1 VPGYDE
7 LLFATGDCQVWLI
20 TTKNAIGGPF
30 NGEYYG
36 SQKRQILKSSINAN
50 PYTAEWLNR
59 RERPEDPWISVIDHG
74 SAISAGMLVYGENG
88 GSTHLASRTQ
98 VLVDHNGANVFIRK
112 RNGIAGNILAST
124 CATCVAGKYAAAAGS
139 TVCTS
144 CVPGQYSGT
153 ASTVCTDCPPGK
165 YSGAAATVCT
175 DTTARHVVKFAVS
188 LPMTE
193 ASFTTDKQDLF
204 KKSIA
209 TAAAVSVADVNIDK
223 IATIIG
229 GRRLLAESIRV
240 DTRVTASSEAAAKAI
255 ARALTADKMNAELSK
270 NNLPKATFLEAP
282 KVSPLQAQDEKKK
295 DAGSGGGVLL
305 AGILVPVLVFVV
317 VSMAC
322 CCWCWCKRQAP
333 PPT

>member
-1 VPGYDE
+1 
-7 LLFATGDCQVWLI
+7 
-20 TTKNAIGGPF
+20 
-30 NGEYYG
+30 
-36 SQKRQILKSSINAN
+36 
-50 PYTAEWLNR
+50 
-59 RERPEDPWISVIDHG
+59 
-74 SAISAGMLVYGENG
+74 
-88 GSTHLASRTQ
+88 
-98 VLVDHNGANVFIRK
+98 
-112 RNGIAGNILAST
+112 
-124 CATCVAGKYAAAAGS
+124 
-139 TVCTS
+139 
-144 CVPGQYSGT
+144 
-153 ASTVCTDCPPGK
+153 
-165 YSGAAATVCT
+165 
-175 DTTARHVVKFAVS
+175 
-188 LPMTE
+188 MTE

-282 KVSPLQAQDEKKK
+282 NADVSPLQAQDEKKK

-305 AGILVPVLVFVV
+305 AGILVPVLILVFVI

-322 CCWCWCKRQAP
+322 CCWWWWRRQAP
-333 PPT
+333 PPPPPPPPPGVVRYHGTSLEAAMNIQENGFDVKRSGKNAGASLGRGLYVTTTLQKALNYATRMDCKGVIFQLRVDLGRCYTITANDRDNGNLQTWQQMGYDSAWAAEGIIGEREETCIKDPRPPRVVIEHIILGHTEQAKSAGYWVDQGKLRKR